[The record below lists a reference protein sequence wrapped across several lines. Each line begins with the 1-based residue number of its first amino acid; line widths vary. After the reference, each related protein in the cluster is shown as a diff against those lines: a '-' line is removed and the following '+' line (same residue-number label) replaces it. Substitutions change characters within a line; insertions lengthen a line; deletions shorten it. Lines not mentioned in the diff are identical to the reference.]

1 MQQDTGLH
9 GFMPLMPHTKTR
21 VKETNLIMLQ
31 LHQRFI
37 KTAQSYTNKIAVYDK
52 ATNQDY
58 AYSKTLIASLIL
70 KEHIAKI
77 KGKYIGIML
86 PTSMGCMLAVIG
98 TLMSGKIPVMIN
110 YSIGALDNCRYARDK
125 CGFKTIITSSKL
137 LDKLGLKAIDHMIMV
152 EDILASVSTLSKV
165 KAAFLSKLPFPLLK
179 RMVHGGPL
187 EEISVILFTS
197 GSEKEPKAVQLSH
210 RNILHN
216 VDAVP
221 KMVTLDHTDTFM
233 SVLPLFHVFGLTTN
247 FWLPILI
254 GASIVAYPNPLDFK
268 IVASLVREYKATFM
282 TATPSFFY
290 GYLQKSKAGDFSSI
304 RFAIAGADK
313 LPNKI
318 YEGFLQKHKIKV
330 FEGYGTT
337 ETSPV
342 ISTNYPGQH
351 KLGSIGKPIPGVWV
365 RILDI
370 HTDKILSSN
379 QEGKIMV
386 KGDLVME
393 GYLGDLE
400 ETSLR
405 IRNGWYDTGDIGLID
420 DDGYLWH
427 KGRLK
432 RFVKVGGELVSL
444 VKVEDVLSSLLP
456 EDVICC
462 VVDVP
467 NPTKG
472 ADVVAAVA
480 TGDFDKKAVLAK
492 LKKELPSIAIP
503 RQFYIIEDIPMM
515 ASGKVN
521 FREVER
527 ICRERSSNGE

>member
-1 MQQDTGLH
+1 M
-9 GFMPLMPHTKTR
+9 K
-21 VKETNLIMLQ
+21 LQ
-31 LHQRFI
+31 LHQQFI
-37 KTAQSYTNKIAVYDK
+37 KTAQTHGNRIAVYDK
-52 ATNQDY
+52 ATGQDY
-58 AYSKTLIASLIL
+58 TYSKMLIASLIL
-70 KEHIAKI
+70 KEHIGKI

-86 PTSMGCMLAVIG
+86 PTTMGCMLAVIG
-98 TLMSGKIPVMIN
+98 TLMNGKIPVMIN
-110 YSIGALDNCRYARDK
+110 YSTGALDNCRYAREK
-125 CGFKTIITSSKL
+125 CSFKTIITSSKL
-137 LDKLGLKAIDHMIMV
+137 LDKLDLKAIDHMIFV

-165 KAAFLSKLPFPLLK
+165 KAAFLSKLPFIALK
-179 RMVHGGPL
+179 NLVHGGPL

-216 VDAVP
+216 VNAVP
-221 KMVTLDHTDTFM
+221 KMVKLDHTDTFM
-233 SVLPLFHVFGLTTN
+233 CILPLFHVFGLTTN
-247 FWLPILI
+247 FWLPTLL
-254 GASIVAYPNPLDFK
+254 GASMVTYPNPLEFK
-268 IVASLVREYKATFM
+268 TVCDLVKQYKATFM

-290 GYLQKSKAGDFSSI
+290 GYLQKSSPGDFSSI

-313 LPNKI
+313 LPDKI
-318 YEGFLQKHKIKV
+318 YEGYLQKHKMKV

-351 KLGSIGKPIPGVWV
+351 KLGSIGKPIPDVWV

-370 HTDKILSSN
+370 NTDKILGPN

-405 IRNGWYDTGDIGLID
+405 IRNGWYDTGDIGVMD
-420 DDGYLWH
+420 EDGYLWH
-427 KGRLK
+427 RGRLK
-432 RFVKVGGELVSL
+432 RFVKVGGEMVSL
-444 VKVEDVLSSLLP
+444 VKVEDIFSRLLP

-480 TGDFDKKAVLAK
+480 NGNFDMKAVMAK

-527 ICRERSSNGE
+527 ICRDRSSNGE